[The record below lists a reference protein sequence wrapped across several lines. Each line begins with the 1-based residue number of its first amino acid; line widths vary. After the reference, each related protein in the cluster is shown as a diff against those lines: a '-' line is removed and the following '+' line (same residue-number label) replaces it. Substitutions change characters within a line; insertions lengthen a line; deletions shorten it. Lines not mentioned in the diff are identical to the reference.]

1 VVLYSLALI
10 MDAVNK
16 LEVVGGA
23 FTLIAGLFLALI
35 GIYHE
40 GTTPHGF
47 VSVWFFAQ
55 ADLAIATWGI
65 GLLIRRWRSMGA
77 ALTAMGLLAPLIAAA
92 IDWPSAATAEAY
104 GIVLIDLGVLLML
117 RVHAVKRSPT

>member
-1 VVLYSLALI
+1 
-10 MDAVNK
+10 
-16 LEVVGGA
+16 
-23 FTLIAGLFLALI
+23 
-35 GIYHE
+35 
-40 GTTPHGF
+40 
-47 VSVWFFAQ
+47 
-55 ADLAIATWGI
+55 
-65 GLLIRRWRSMGA
+65 MGA